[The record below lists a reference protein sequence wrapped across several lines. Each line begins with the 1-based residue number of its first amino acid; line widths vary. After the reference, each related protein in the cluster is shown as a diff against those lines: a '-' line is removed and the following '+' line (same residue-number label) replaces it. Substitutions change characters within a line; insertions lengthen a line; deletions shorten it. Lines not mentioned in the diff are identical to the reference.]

1 MRRRGL
7 GRRRRGSEA
16 SGLPVLHVFYEDLAV
31 DGEAVQAVR
40 DFLRVGS
47 GCDPVLLSKA
57 PGWVKLQ
64 ITACFHSSLRL
75 LFDTC
80 ARPFGTLRDTCE
92 DVVGPYSKT

>member
-57 PGWVKLQ
+57 PGWVKL
-64 ITACFHSSLRL
+64 HNGSLPPGGRWQ
-75 LFDTC
+75 
-80 ARPFGTLRDTCE
+80 G
-92 DVVGPYSKT
+92 